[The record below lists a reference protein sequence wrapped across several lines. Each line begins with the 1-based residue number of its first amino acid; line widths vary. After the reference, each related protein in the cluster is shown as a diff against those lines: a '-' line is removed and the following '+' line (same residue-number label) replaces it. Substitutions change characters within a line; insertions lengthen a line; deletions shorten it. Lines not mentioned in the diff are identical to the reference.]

1 MKKIILSILF
11 IITFSISSFANEE
24 NVIDDFEDEFKPV
37 NSVVFDP
44 LSGYNRVMTSFNDGF
59 YTHIASPV
67 AKGYAYVVPEV
78 ARTGISNFFT
88 NLMFPIRFVNN
99 ILQFKFENASKELGR
114 FMVNTVFGL
123 GGFMDQATNTLGM
136 KIYKEDFGQT
146 LGYWGIGEGFHIV
159 LPLLG
164 PSNLRDVIGLSADL
178 ALAPTSQLGHNAIP
192 YKIPQNDLQELG
204 IDIVYK
210 TIDYSFNPDFYE
222 IIKKDAIDLYP
233 YLRDAYSQK
242 RANDIKE

>member
-1 MKKIILSILF
+1 MKKLIFVILF
-11 IITFSISSFANEE
+11 TLSSFATEGNFPED
-24 NVIDDFEDEFKPV
+24 IEDEFKPV

-44 LSGYNRVMTSFNDGF
+44 LSGYNRAMTSFNDGF
-59 YTHIASPV
+59 YTNIASPV

-78 ARTGISNFFT
+78 ARTGINNFFT

-99 ILQFKFENASKELGR
+99 ILQFKFENAGKELGR
-114 FMVNTVFGL
+114 FLTNTVFGL

-146 LGYWGIGEGFHIV
+146 LGYWGVGDGFHIV
-159 LPLLG
+159 LPFLG

-178 ALAPTSQLGHNAIP
+178 ALAPTSQLGHNTIP
-192 YKIPQNDLQELG
+192 YKIPQDNLQELG
-204 IDIVYK
+204 IDILYK
-210 TIDYSFNPDFYE
+210 TNDYSFNPDFYE

-233 YLRDAYSQK
+233 YLRDAYNQK
-242 RANDIKE
+242 RDKEIKE